1 MTDAI
6 QYRSGHVDLRSF
18 DVDAAQVFEIGDLVY
33 MDVSTDE
40 VFPVSGFTWDTNIAT
55 TQAAMANVFVGVCRT
70 KKAAGVAGPISVDV
84 SPDSVYECS
93 CASADFLHGAPLGA
107 AKQSGNA
114 LENQKVVGAVA
125 ASSIA
130 KATEARAGTT
140 KIRCNFMSAYK
151 SGSGNLN
158 AEVG

>member
-1 MTDAI
+1 
-6 QYRSGHVDLRSF
+6 
-18 DVDAAQVFEIGDLVY
+18 
-33 MDVSTDE
+33 MDISTNE
-40 VFPVSGFTWDTNIAT
+40 VLPVSGYTWTTNLAT
-55 TQAAMANVFVGVCRT
+55 TQAAAANVFVGVCRT

-84 SPDSVYECS
+84 SSDSIYECS
-93 CASADFLHGAPLGA
+93 CASADFLHGATLGP

-130 KATEARAGTT
+130 KAAEARAGTT